1 MEPGSDDRQR
11 PIRILFLCT
20 ANSARSQMAEAL
32 LRSLG
37 QGRFAVASAGTA
49 PATEL
54 HPLAVQVMREAGLPL
69 TGHYPKS
76 IDSINDLELPWDY
89 VITTCDDA
97 NEACPTFPDD
107 PLRIHWRFDDPARAQ
122 GTLAEREHSFRL
134 VRDEIRQRVSLFVGL
149 RRHQDWIAATPGE
162 LA

>member
-1 MEPGSDDRQR
+1 MEPIDDARHS
-11 PIRILFLCT
+11 PIRVLFLCT

-37 QGRFAVASAGTA
+37 RDRFAVASAGTT

-54 HPLAVQVMREAGLPL
+54 HPLAVQVMREAGLAL
-69 TGHYPKS
+69 AGHYPKS
-76 IDSINDLELPWDY
+76 IDSIQDLALPWDY

-97 NEACPTFPDD
+97 NDACPAFPDD
-107 PLRIHWRFDDPARAQ
+107 PLRIHWRFDDPARAE
-122 GTLAEREHSFRL
+122 GTPEERARVFRR

-149 RRHQDWIAATPGE
+149 RRHQNQDVATPGG

>member
-1 MEPGSDDRQR
+1 MRPIDDRQR
-11 PIRILFLCT
+11 PIRVLFLCT

-37 QGRFAVASAGTA
+37 QGRFAVSSAGTA

-54 HPLAVQVMREAGLPL
+54 HPLAIQVMREAGVPL
-69 TGHYPKS
+69 TGHFPKT
-76 IDSINDLELPWDY
+76 IDAINELELPWDY

-97 NEACPTFPDD
+97 NDACPTFPDD
-107 PLRIHWRFDDPARAQ
+107 PLRIHWRFDDPARAE
-122 GTLAEREHSFRL
+122 GTPEERARVFRR

-149 RRHQDWIAATPGE
+149 RRHLERVAALPGD